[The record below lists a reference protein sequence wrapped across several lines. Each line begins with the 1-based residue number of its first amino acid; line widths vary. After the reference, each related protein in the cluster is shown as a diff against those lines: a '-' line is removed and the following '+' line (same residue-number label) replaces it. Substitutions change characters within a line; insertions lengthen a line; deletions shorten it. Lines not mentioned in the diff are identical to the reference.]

1 MGRVLQAMTVS
12 VLLGL
17 AVVSSAEA
25 TTFSSADGPIF
36 GSSNG
41 ASPVL
46 FDRPLTVNISG
57 QSGVISKGTVALV
70 NPSTTTHQNVGF
82 LLESPPRRAC
92 RCVYGEWRAN
102 LVADDHVRR
111 RGRSV
116 GSIGLQPAGHIQ
128 ADR

>member
-25 TTFSSADGPIF
+25 TTFSSADGAIF

-70 NPSTTTHQNVGF
+70 NPSTTTRQNVGF
-82 LLESPPRRAC
+82 LLESPHGERVV
-92 RCVYGEWRAN
+92 VYTGSG
-102 LVADDHVRR
+102 
-111 RGRSV
+111 GRNPSQKKKV
-116 GSIGLQPAGHIQ
+116 HAPA
-128 ADR
+128 